1 MIEEKKD
8 KKSGEENKKKPI
20 KDVKPVKGKK

>member
-8 KKSGEENKKKPI
+8 NKSGEENKKKPI